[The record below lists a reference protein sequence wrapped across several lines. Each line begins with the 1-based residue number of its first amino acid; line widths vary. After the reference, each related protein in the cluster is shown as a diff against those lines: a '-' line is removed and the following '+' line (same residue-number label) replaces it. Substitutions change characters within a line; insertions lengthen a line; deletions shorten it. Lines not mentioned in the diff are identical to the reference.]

1 MADQH
6 QGRRFN
12 DGEIA
17 QILKRA
23 SELQQSEP
31 GDLSRAGMS
40 LSEIEQVAGE
50 AGIDAA
56 LVRRAAADLD
66 AARMPQRESAFI
78 GAPTLLQFERIVD
91 GEVPESEYEMLVEE
105 IRRTFS
111 ITGIVTTLGRSLA
124 WTSAAS
130 ERADSRIVNVSVV
143 PRNGV
148 TTIRVEEQL
157 RANAAGTFI
166 CTMGLGGTGA
176 MFAMVA
182 TLKAAFFGV
191 AVPLGFGVTCLSYIA
206 ARLFYQSFVNKRT
219 RELLQL
225 LDRLTTYAVAVA
237 RRDVMLESDGK
248 VARLGRGAS

>member
-23 SELQQSEP
+23 SEIQQSEP
-31 GDLSRAGMS
+31 GDQSRAGLS
-40 LSEIEQVAGE
+40 LSELEQVAGE
-50 AGIDAA
+50 AGIDP
-56 LVRRAAADLD
+56 LFVRRAAADLD
-66 AARMPQRESAFI
+66 AAQMPQRESAFV

-130 ERADSRIVNVSVV
+130 PRPDTRIINVSVV

-157 RANAAGTFI
+157 QQRAAATFVGTMGVGGAGTMFAI
-166 CTMGLGGTGA
+166 VAALKGAFFAVAAPLGLGI
-176 MFAMVA
+176 
-182 TLKAAFFGV
+182 
-191 AVPLGFGVTCLSYIA
+191 TCLSYIT
-206 ARLFYQSFVNKRT
+206 ARLIYQSLVNRRT
-219 RELLQL
+219 RDLLQL

-237 RRDVMLESDGK
+237 RRDTMLEADRAI
-248 VARLGRGAS
+248 ARLGRGAS

>member
-23 SELQQSEP
+23 SELQQAEP
-31 GDLSRAGMS
+31 GDQSRAG
-40 LSEIEQVAGE
+40 LLLTEIEEVAGE
-50 AGIDAA
+50 AGIDPA

-66 AARMPQRESAFI
+66 AAQMPQRESAFL
-78 GAPTLLQFERIVD
+78 GGPMLLQFERIVD

-124 WTSAAS
+124 WTTSPSHSAT
-130 ERADSRIVNVSVV
+130 RIINVSVV
-143 PRNGV
+143 PKNGV
-148 TTIRVEEQL
+148 TTIRIEEQL
-157 RANAAGTFI
+157 RAAVAGAFVG
-166 CTMGLGGTGA
+166 TMGVGGVGT
-176 MFAMVA
+176 MFATIA
-182 TLKAAFFGV
+182 ALKGAFI
-191 AVPLGFGVTCLSYIA
+191 AVLWPLGVGVTCLSYIT
-206 ARLFYQSFVNKRT
+206 ARLIYQSIVKRRT

-225 LDRLTTYAVAVA
+225 LERLTTYAVAVA
-237 RRDVMLESDGK
+237 RRDTAVESGSQ